1 MILEKKITINSVML
15 NTSPRFR
22 KQTLQFLPEC
32 LIEISNSKNFTY
44 SGQKLKSAY
53 LIDIVHNMLLRAK
66 VSKGGKVAIPAA
78 CKKALKI
85 SDGDELV
92 FNIHENQVIISPLK
106 FTLQKVRK
114 LIKEKNILNESLVDK
129 LIYERRKEADNE

>member
-1 MILEKKITINSVML
+1 
-15 NTSPRFR
+15 
-22 KQTLQFLPEC
+22 
-32 LIEISNSKNFTY
+32 
-44 SGQKLKSAY
+44 
-53 LIDIVHNMLLRAK
+53 MLLRAK

-106 FTLQKVRK
+106 FFSNTFHSVVL
-114 LIKEKNILNESLVDK
+114 
-129 LIYERRKEADNE
+129 